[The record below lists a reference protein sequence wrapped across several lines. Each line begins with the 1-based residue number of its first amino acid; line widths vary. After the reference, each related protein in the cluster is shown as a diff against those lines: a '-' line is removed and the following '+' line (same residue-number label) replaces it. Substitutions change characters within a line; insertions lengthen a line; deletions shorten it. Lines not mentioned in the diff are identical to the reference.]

1 MNRKIIIFTII
12 NLIAG
17 FAYGQQTIIHAGTL
31 IDGKSKKVLK
41 KQSIIIEDGIIK
53 SVKKGYIKNQTDDI
67 VIDLKNN
74 TVMPGWIDMHVHLD
88 GESNPQSYGEDFY
101 MNPEDRA
108 YRTIPWVEKTLMAGF
123 TTVRDLGGEVILS
136 TRNAIN
142 NGYIKGPR
150 IFAAGISLGTTGGH
164 ADRTSGL
171 NRELRGDPGPYEGV
185 VNGVEDARKA
195 VRQRYKDGSD
205 LVKITATG

>member
-67 VIDLKNN
+67 VIDLK
-74 TVMPGWIDMHVHLD
+74 
-88 GESNPQSYGEDFY
+88 
-101 MNPEDRA
+101 
-108 YRTIPWVEKTLMAGF
+108 
-123 TTVRDLGGEVILS
+123 
-136 TRNAIN
+136 
-142 NGYIKGPR
+142 
-150 IFAAGISLGTTGGH
+150 SLTTGMGFFEH
-164 ADRTSGL
+164 EFEQMKTVQNNQLADSL
-171 NRELRGDPGPYEGV
+171 ISEY
-185 VNGVEDARKA
+185 AS
-195 VRQRYKDGSD
+195 KD
-205 LVKITATG
+205 KTE